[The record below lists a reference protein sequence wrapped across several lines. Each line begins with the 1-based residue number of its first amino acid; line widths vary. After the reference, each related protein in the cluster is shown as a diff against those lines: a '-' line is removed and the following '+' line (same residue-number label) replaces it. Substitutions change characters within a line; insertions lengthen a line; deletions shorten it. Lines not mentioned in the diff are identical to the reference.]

1 MSKEDE
7 ETTMSARET
16 TEPEFVAF
24 VGIDWADQKHVWS
37 LQKADSR
44 QREAGELEHRP
55 EAVEAWVGNGV
66 DDSDM
71 DRSRWP
77 WSR

>member
-55 EAVEAWVGNGV
+55 EAVAGWVNCV

-71 DRSRWP
+71 VRSRWR